1 MKKKGHGKIK
11 PVKQSLI
18 FNVTVENTS
27 SQATGELL
35 SFPKHPPSDYTKPL
49 RESGGRQFFK
59 KPIKARVRN
68 LAIKLLLS
76 LQTLLSTRGGE
87 GRKPNSRVF
96 RRWGRT
102 MMLFTGSES
111 IHEEYIGLFSILA
124 EEIKTHTAVIN
135 IKTVLANRRWE
146 AKGES

>member
-1 MKKKGHGKIK
+1 MTIQQQFELT
-11 PVKQSLI
+11 VKQSLI

-76 LQTLLSTRGGE
+76 LQTLLSTREE

>member
-1 MKKKGHGKIK
+1 MTIQQQFELT
-11 PVKQSLI
+11 VKQSLI

-87 GRKPNSRVF
+87 GKKPNSRVF

>member
-1 MKKKGHGKIK
+1 M
-11 PVKQSLI
+11 
-18 FNVTVENTS
+18 T
-27 SQATGELL
+27 
-35 SFPKHPPSDYTKPL
+35 TKPL

-68 LAIKLLLS
+68 PAIKLLLS

-111 IHEEYIGLFSILA
+111 IHEEYFGLFSILA

>member
-1 MKKKGHGKIK
+1 MTIQQQFELT
-11 PVKQSLI
+11 VKQSLI

-76 LQTLLSTRGGE
+76 LQTLLSTREGE

>member
-1 MKKKGHGKIK
+1 MTIQQQFELT
-11 PVKQSLI
+11 VKQSLI

-87 GRKPNSRVF
+87 
-96 RRWGRT
+96 
-102 MMLFTGSES
+102 
-111 IHEEYIGLFSILA
+111 
-124 EEIKTHTAVIN
+124 
-135 IKTVLANRRWE
+135 E
-146 AKGES
+146 AQFPSVQKVG

>member
-1 MKKKGHGKIK
+1 MTIQQQFELT
-11 PVKQSLI
+11 VKQSLI